1 MNQKIYTRISRF
13 QNDVNELKEPD
24 VFMISVGLDEDN
36 DDSIILSSS
45 IDNPERMLSGLAQL
59 CAVDDSF
66 RILFKSVVEIAE
78 SNSQEDP
85 FYD

>member
-1 MNQKIYTRISRF
+1 MNQKISTRIARF

-24 VFMISVGLDEDN
+24 VFMVSVGLDDN
-36 DDSIILSSS
+36 GDDSIILSSS

-59 CAVDDSF
+59 CAVDDGF
-66 RILFKSVVEIAE
+66 RILFKSAVEIAE
-78 SNSQEDP
+78 SGSEEDP